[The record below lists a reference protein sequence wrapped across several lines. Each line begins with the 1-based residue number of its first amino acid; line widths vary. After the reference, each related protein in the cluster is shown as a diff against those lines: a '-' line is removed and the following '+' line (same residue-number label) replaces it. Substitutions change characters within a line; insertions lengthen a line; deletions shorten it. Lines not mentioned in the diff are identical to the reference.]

1 MIEHVFSINWLPVIG
16 LSIFAYLFGSISTAI
31 ISCRIMGLPDPRSLG
46 SGNPGATNVL
56 RTGSKKAA
64 IITLLGDN
72 LKGLLPV
79 LLSRELLPDYPEWC
93 AMLVG
98 LAAFLGHL
106 YPVYYGFKGGKGV
119 ATAFGVLLGFCWMLF
134 LVAGATWLLIAWLFR
149 YSALA
154 ALTAFALAPLYTAL
168 LGSQA
173 ITIILMIILSGMI
186 FWRHRANI
194 KRLIKGE
201 ESKIG
206 KKQSP

>member
-64 IITLLGDN
+64 IITLLGDS

-119 ATAFGVLLGFCWMLF
+119 ATALGVLLGFCWMLF
-134 LVAGATWLLIAWLFR
+134 LAAGATWLLIAWLFR

-154 ALTAFALAPLYTAL
+154 ALTAFALAPLYSAL
-168 LGSQA
+168 FASHA
-173 ITIILMIILSGMI
+173 ITIILVIILSGMI